1 MLAAPRAH
9 LLDPPPTLLLRDR
22 HGAFLGEVGDPAA
35 EGYGYWPV
43 AQREGAAGR
52 EHVAQRE
59 GAAQRDS
66 PPADPLPARVVA
78 ATLALEDHRFRRH
91 PGVDPL
97 AIARAVRQNL
107 TAGSTLSGASTL
119 AMQVARMQ
127 DPGPRTLPKKAVEA
141 VTAVLLTA
149 RYGRDAV
156 LAQYLRLAPY
166 GNNIHGIG
174 YAARRYLDKPVSD
187 LSWAETAFLCA
198 LPQAPSRTNPFD
210 REGRARAVRRA
221 GRILVHLRAEG
232 LLSDAELSLAT
243 EELAALRI
251 PEKGRRPPE
260 VLHVVLRLAGTL
272 DRRAPLVDTTLDLPL
287 QKRVTTVARD
297 ALAGWPGA
305 PNAAVMVVDRAT
317 GEVHASVGS
326 ADYDDAARAG
336 AIDYTRTPR
345 SPGSTLKP
353 FLYALALDRGII
365 TPATV
370 LDDIGRGPDAIENAD
385 AASLGPLLPRQALAN
400 SRNVP
405 AVDLLDRIGL
415 EEGYAFLRELGLHA
429 DERPARHYG
438 LGLAIGGLPVTLEGL
453 VTAYTGLAGDGHLQ
467 PLAWRRA
474 AVLTPG
480 ARVLSEPTVRRI
492 ALYLSDPM
500 ARLPSFPRMGA
511 TEYPFP
517 VAVKTGTSA
526 DYRDAWTMAW
536 SSRWLVGVWV
546 GDPTSEPMA
555 RLGGFSAAA
564 EVAQR
569 VLLHLHHDEGDGLAD
584 GSFPPPAGQVTARVC
599 PLTGQRAGEACPRAV
614 NEWLAPS
621 EVPTDPCGAHQR
633 LAVDLRDGRLA
644 TASTPARYVR
654 DEIFVNLPARFAAW
668 QSRAGLP
675 RPPVESG
682 AAAPAGSAR
691 EAPVVRLLAPANG
704 QHVVRDPEAPGGR
717 ATLALEASVD
727 PPVAQLLWYVDGEP
741 FAVVDAPYTVRWPL
755 TPGEHHFEARIP
767 FTPIG
772 SREAHIIVQ

>member
-1 MLAAPRAH
+1 MAPQA
-9 LLDPPPTLLLRDR
+9 
-22 HGAFLGEVGDPAA
+22 GAPSAPDHA
-35 EGYGYWPV
+35 
-43 AQREGAAGR
+43 
-52 EHVAQRE
+52 
-59 GAAQRDS
+59 
-66 PPADPLPARVVA
+66 LPARVVA
-78 ATLALEDHRFRRH
+78 ATLALEDHRFRTH

-107 TAGSTLSGASTL
+107 TAGTTLSGASTL

-127 DPGPRTLPKKAVEA
+127 DPGPRTLPRKAVEA

-149 RYGRDAV
+149 RYGRDAI

-166 GNNIHGIG
+166 GNNIHGIA
-174 YAARRYLDKPVSD
+174 YAARRYLDKPVAD

-210 REGRARAVRRA
+210 PAGRARAVARA
-221 GRILVHLRAEG
+221 GRILTHLHAEA
-232 LLSDAELSLAT
+232 LLTDAELALARS
-243 EELAALRI
+243 ELHALRI
-251 PEKGRRPPE
+251 PDKGRRPPE
-260 VLHVVLRLAGTL
+260 ALHVVLRLAQTL
-272 DRRAPLVDTTLDLPL
+272 DRADPLVDTTLDLAL
-287 QKRVTTVARD
+287 QQRVTTITRD
-297 ALAGWPGA
+297 ALADWAGA

-353 FLYALALDRGII
+353 FFYALALDRGLL

-405 AVDLLDRIGL
+405 AVDVLDRIGL

-429 DERPARHYG
+429 DELPARHYG
-438 LGLAIGGLPVTLEGL
+438 LGLAIGGLPVTLEHL
-453 VTAYTGLAGDGHLQ
+453 VTAYAALAGDGHLQ
-467 PLAWRRA
+467 RLAWRRG
-474 AVLTPG
+474 TP
-480 ARVLSEPTVRRI
+480 ATPAPRVLSEATVRRI
-492 ALYLSDPM
+492 ALYLADPM

-546 GDPTSEPMA
+546 GDPTSAPMA

-564 EVAQR
+564 EVAQQ
-569 VLLHLHHDEGDGLAD
+569 VLLDLHHDQGDGLAD
-584 GSFPPPAGQVTARVC
+584 LTFPPPPGQVAARVC
-599 PLTGQRAGEACPRAV
+599 PLTGQRAGDACPRAV
-614 NEWLAPS
+614 NEWFTPV
-621 EVPTDPCGAHQR
+621 EVPADPCAAHQR
-633 LAVDLRDGRLA
+633 LAIDTRDGRPA
-644 TASTPARYVR
+644 TAATPGRFVR
-654 DEIFVNLPARFAAW
+654 AEIFVDLPARFAAW
-668 QSRAGLP
+668 QARAGLP
-675 RPPVESG
+675 RPPVAPSG
-682 AAAPAGSAR
+682 TRASSLKH
-691 EAPVVRLLAPANG
+691 EAPVVRVLAPADG
-704 QHVVRDPEAPGGR
+704 QHVVRDPEARAGR
-717 ATLALEASVD
+717 ATLALEATVE

-755 TPGEHHFEARIP
+755 TPGEHHFEARVP

-772 SREAHIIVQ
+772 SNTARVTVQ